1 MGGRVKFVNDIQRL
15 REMLIDRLQVGLQR
29 QEQDRSSVELTDLTS
44 GTIVKIK
51 GLPSDSIVI
60 RADAFK
66 DPLTIF
72 NGTKGECARADFVIV
87 SNDEHEGKW
96 IICIET
102 KGGNKTRPKITA
114 QLKGAKCFI
123 SYCRCIGKSFWEP
136 EEFLDGYEYR
146 FVSIVRLNKIKKQQ
160 TQPFHS
166 IGRLHNRPDLFLKIF
181 QTPILHF
188 RKLINLMPLM

>member
-1 MGGRVKFVNDIQRL
+1 
-15 REMLIDRLQVGLQR
+15 MLIDRLQVGLQR
-29 QEQDRSSVELTDLTS
+29 QGQDRSSVELTDLTS

-102 KGGNKTRPKITA
+102 KGGNKTRPKNYSTIERCKVFLSVTA
-114 QLKGAKCFI
+114 
-123 SYCRCIGKSFWEP
+123 
-136 EEFLDGYEYR
+136 D
-146 FVSIVRLNKIKKQQ
+146 V
-160 TQPFHS
+160 
-166 IGRLHNRPDLFLKIF
+166 
-181 QTPILHF
+181 
-188 RKLINLMPLM
+188 